1 MIKKPSTIEI
11 IGALGILL
19 LIAIYLVLSE
29 MLTLKAIETLRG
41 RGLLEPDFDD
51 MPHAKIVTNEPEFE
65 MEN

>member
-1 MIKKPSTIEI
+1 MRKLSTVEV
-11 IGALGILL
+11 IGAIICLL
-19 LIAIYLVLSE
+19 LISIYLVLSE